1 MAELSGNSCSVVT
14 IFPMGVDCVTVPAS
28 STYAN
33 DGSMSL
39 IITGGTSPYTILW
52 SNGAQ
57 NTTSLTGVTAGFYSA
72 TVIDYYGDYTA
83 TTLCSVFA
91 PSPTPT
97 PTTTPTPTPTPVPSA
112 PSQICL
118 QNYDGSSQFDFGFA
132 GYNGYYP
139 YFTGT
144 SFNTVFNST
153 NGYWYLSGWTG
164 TGSMINSTLSYSPL
178 GSWVNVGSTVVGQN
192 WVMISG
198 SCSTAP
204 LYATLTQTNESC
216 LGNCNGTI
224 TVNASG
230 GVGPYTYQVNY
241 GPSQSSNFFSGLCSG
256 TGVITIT
263 DSNGDTLNKSYTI
276 SAGSSST
283 LYTVVLNQTTTNG
296 LISSTSATKT
306 MNWTANV
313 NPALPVGG
321 SLTFNL
327 VLTHI
332 QYNNKLTSPTQNA
345 SFSSGF
351 TINGVGGATAT
362 LTAASS
368 VTTGTNGVA
377 GCPNSAQDYS
387 AFTRTYQVTIPYGGS
402 LSGTV
407 TSIITNPFPEEP
419 ACPVYGSTTDSLS
432 VNTVSVSGL
441 SCGTANPSA
450 TSIGLTNT
458 TNIT

>member
-1 MAELSGNSCSVVT
+1 MAIISGNSCSVVT
-14 IFPMGVDCVTVPAS
+14 IFPMGVNCVTVPTS
-28 STYAN
+28 STSAN

-39 IITGGTSPYTILW
+39 VITGGTAPYTIYW

-57 NTTSLTGVTAGFYSA
+57 NTTSLTGVTAGVYSA

-83 TTLCSVFA
+83 TTTCNVFA

-97 PTTTPTPTPTPVPSA
+97 MTSTPTPTPTPVPSA

-118 QNYDGSSQFDFGFA
+118 QNYNGSSQFDFGFA

-144 SFNTVFNST
+144 TFNTVFNPT

-164 TGSMINSTLSYSPL
+164 TGIMINSTLSYSPL
-178 GSWVNVGSTVVGQN
+178 GTWTNVGSTVVGQN
-192 WVMISG
+192 WTMISG

-204 LYATLTQTNESC
+204 LYATLTQTNETC
-216 LGNCNGTI
+216 LGTCNGTI

-230 GVGPYTYQVNY
+230 GVPPYTYQVNY

-263 DSNGDTLNKSYTI
+263 DSNSDTLNTSYTLG
-276 SAGSSST
+276 AGSPST
-283 LYTVVLNQTTTNG
+283 QYTIVLNQSTTNG

-306 MNWTANV
+306 MNWTATV
-313 NPALPVGG
+313 NPPLPLGA
-321 SLTFNL
+321 SITFNL
-327 VLTHI
+327 VQTHI

-351 TINGVGGATAT
+351 TINGVSGATAT
-362 LTAASS
+362 LTSASS
-368 VTTGTNGVA
+368 VTTGTNGVL

-402 LSGTV
+402 LSGTL
-407 TSIITNPFPEEP
+407 TSIITNPFPDD
-419 ACPVYGSTTDSLS
+419 ASCPVYGSTNDSLS
-432 VNTVSVSGL
+432 VNTVTLSGT
-441 SCGTANPSA
+441 SCGVPNPSA
-450 TSIGLTNT
+450 TSIQLTNT
-458 TNIT
+458 TNVT

>member
-1 MAELSGNSCSVVT
+1 MAIISGNSCSVVT
-14 IFPMGVDCVTVPAS
+14 IFPMGVNCLTVPAS
-28 STYAN
+28 STSAN

-39 IITGGTSPYTILW
+39 VITGGTAPYTIMW

-57 NTTSLTGVTAGFYSA
+57 NTTSLTGVTAGVYSA

-83 TTLCSVFA
+83 TTTCNVF
-91 PSPTPT
+91 
-97 PTTTPTPTPTPVPSA
+97 
-112 PSQICL
+112 
-118 QNYDGSSQFDFGFA
+118 

-144 SFNTVFNST
+144 SFNTVFNPT

-164 TGSMINSTLSYSPL
+164 TGIMINSTLSYSPL
-178 GSWVNVGSTVVGQN
+178 GTWTNIGSTVVGQN
-192 WVMISG
+192 WTMISG

-204 LYATLTQTNESC
+204 LYATLTQTNENC
-216 LGNCNGTI
+216 LGVCNGTI

-230 GVGPYTYQVNY
+230 GVPPYTYQVNY
-241 GPSQSSNFFSGLCSG
+241 GASQSSNFFSGLCSG
-256 TGVITIT
+256 TGVISIT
-263 DSNGDTLNKSYTI
+263 DSNNDVLNTSYTI
-276 SAGSSST
+276 GAGSPST

-306 MNWTANV
+306 MNWSATV
-313 NPALPVGG
+313 NPALPLGA
-321 SLTFNL
+321 SLSFNL

-351 TINGVGGATAT
+351 TINGVGGATTT

-377 GCPNSAQDYS
+377 GCPQSAQDYS

-402 LSGTV
+402 LSGALSSV
-407 TSIITNPFPEEP
+407 ITNPFPDD
-419 ACPVYGSTTDSLS
+419 ASCPVYGSTNDSIS
-432 VNTVSVSGL
+432 VNTVSLSGT
-441 SCGTANPSA
+441 SCGTPNSSA
-450 TSIGLTNT
+450 TSIQLTNT
-458 TNIT
+458 TNVT